1 LQISRNGY
9 RNAGALLPVRRRFDR
24 YLSTLCV
31 KILVLSLVRVL
42 LDLVKF
48 QLFKGS
54 KHNLAFLA
62 FPLIGPRFFIANI
75 RRFLTFILFR
85 LEIIEGMIIVHFV
98 L

>member
-1 LQISRNGY
+1 MATGTR
-9 RNAGALLPVRRRFDR
+9 LLPVRHRFDL
-24 YLSTLCV
+24 YVSALYQDACAQF
-31 KILVLSLVRVL
+31 SLVRVL

-48 QLFKGS
+48 QLFKSS

-75 RRFLTFILFR
+75 CRFLTFILFR

>member
-1 LQISRNGY
+1 
-9 RNAGALLPVRRRFDR
+9 VRRRFDR
-24 YLSTLCV
+24 YGSALCV
-31 KILVLSLVRVL
+31 KMLVLSLVRVF

-48 QLFKGS
+48 QLFKSS